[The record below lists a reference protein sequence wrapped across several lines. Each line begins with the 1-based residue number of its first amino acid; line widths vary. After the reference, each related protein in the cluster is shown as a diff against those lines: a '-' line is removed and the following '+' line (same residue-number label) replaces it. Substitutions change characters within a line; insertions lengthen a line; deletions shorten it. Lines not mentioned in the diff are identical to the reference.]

1 MRIKGETLNI
11 NSTVV
16 LVGVIIV
23 IMINEMV

>member
-1 MRIKGETLNI
+1 MRIKGEAVNI
-11 NSTVV
+11 NSTVA